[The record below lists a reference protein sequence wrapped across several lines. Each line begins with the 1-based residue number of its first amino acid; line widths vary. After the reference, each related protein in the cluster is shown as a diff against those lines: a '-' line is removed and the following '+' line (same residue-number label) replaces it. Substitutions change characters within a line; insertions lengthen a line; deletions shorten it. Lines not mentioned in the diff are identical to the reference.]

1 MLIKD
6 IIKIKFHIGIID
18 QILDKYFSK
27 NYLLDK
33 IYFSVKFIILIL
45 LVISLI

>member
-18 QILDKYFSK
+18 QILDKYFINNSV
-27 NYLLDK
+27 LDK
-33 IYFSVKFIILIL
+33 RYFSIKFIILML
-45 LVISLI
+45 G